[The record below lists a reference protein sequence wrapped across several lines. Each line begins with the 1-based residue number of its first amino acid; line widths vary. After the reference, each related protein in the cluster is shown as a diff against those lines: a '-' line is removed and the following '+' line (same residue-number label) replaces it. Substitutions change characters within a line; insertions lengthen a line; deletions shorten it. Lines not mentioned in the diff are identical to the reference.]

1 MILLNILKSAYLFIL
16 MQLIGIIVSIRKQIN
31 LDAQKKLNK
40 KIKKQFMSCESINQ
54 LILQTHLF

>member
-1 MILLNILKSAYLFIL
+1 MNNCAKHIKKCLFIL

-40 KIKKQFMSCESINQ
+40 KIKKQFMSCESIN
-54 LILQTHLF
+54 

>member
-1 MILLNILKSAYLFIL
+1 MILLNILKSAYLFL